1 MSLII
6 SNIVVHLFCPHYLS
20 LLFPIMDIEDACLI
34 IKPLPL
40 FQGWSQPVS
49 VLKQKKN
56 VWKES
61 LSNQIACGFLRT
73 RLAVQGEGKERR
85 YRWGSTIAV
94 GSTLLSLQVSYR
106 TQHLD
111 NGIVQL
117 RTEKVVN
124 NLGWRYGYN
133 QCAFSS

>member
-1 MSLII
+1 M
-6 SNIVVHLFCPHYLS
+6 
-20 LLFPIMDIEDACLI
+20 
-34 IKPLPL
+34 
-40 FQGWSQPVS
+40 
-49 VLKQKKN
+49 
-56 VWKES
+56 
-61 LSNQIACGFLRT
+61 
-73 RLAVQGEGKERR
+73 
-85 YRWGSTIAV
+85 AV

-124 NLGWRYGYN
+124 NLGWRFGYN